1 MKSVVQFSIKQTV
14 LLNVVFVILVV
25 AGAFSIF
32 TTPLE
37 NMPVVDMGNVFIN
50 TVYYGASADDVE
62 QLVTV
67 EIEKALDG
75 LEDVE
80 YIKSDSYRNFSSVD
94 VKFLDD
100 SDYRARYDELRFRV
114 LNIKDELPPDADE
127 PTFMYLD
134 TNVWLPV
141 VIVNIKGDMSQ
152 RSLERY
158 AEELRTSLLT
168 IPDVRDAKIEGE
180 YDTEFHVSLDPEKLR
195 RFGVTFQQVVD
206 TIRSAN
212 TKIPTGRFRTREWE
226 YMLDAGDR
234 LNSQEE
240 VLNTVVRRDG
250 DGNFIRVG
258 NLVTSARLS
267 HRDPSVIPSV
277 NGQSTVRLAV
287 TKEENGNAIEISA
300 AVKKVAREFEAKH
313 TRDGIQVVFTNDS
326 TIEIND
332 SLNTMGGNLLLG
344 MSLVT
349 IVLWITLGFRNAM
362 LTAIGI
368 PFAFLCSVLMM
379 KLTGVSLNNISLFA
393 FVLVTGIMVDDA
405 VIIVENIYR
414 HFQMGKSK
422 KSAVIDGAAEVVL
435 PVIASALTTILAF
448 IPMLMMTGS
457 TGEFFS
463 YIPKTVTYALLASL
477 IEALFILPVHFL
489 EWGPKDGSK
498 AARTLRDHDP
508 ANAFSHLESGLFAP
522 FWKVYRWAVEK
533 VLNHKIITFTA
544 MTFIFIAAVGIL
556 VLSASGILPLIKVEF
571 FPGNYFR
578 YHVTITTPV
587 GTAIEQTDAIVRD
600 LSGYIMS
607 LGVAQADS
615 TSGSAGYYEDEDYT
629 RHDGSH
635 FGQIVVTLPE
645 YKIRDFPENPSNDP
659 QLHLDVIRRK
669 LAEFVRQKYPA
680 GDLVPIV
687 RVFKES
693 DGPPTGKAVNIRV
706 TGTTL
711 VDAVDASDRLRT
723 FMQQSPELVDLVD
736 LADNRPNFH
745 KTFKFAPKQE
755 AVFEFGLKP
764 ATVTQMVAGALNGQ
778 YVGKFRTIDEE
789 IDLMVR
795 IARSSDRGNISGAG
809 LAEPLDIL
817 GIPVVEDSTSPVLLR
832 DLIEVKPVYEPD
844 VNSRYKGKPT
854 VTLTADIKPG
864 SRLSPARVQVV
875 VNNFVKSNANEFN
888 GITLAYGGEFESTS
902 KSYTSLTM
910 AFFIALLAIY
920 MVLATQFKDYVQ
932 PLIIISSVPMALIGV
947 VFGLLVTRTTFT
959 IGSFLAII
967 GLAGLAVND
976 SLLLIDFMNVRLRQG
991 KPLRQA
997 IIESCAARMRPVL
1010 ITTVTTTL
1018 GLLPMAI
1025 GIPNKSISWAPMAT
1039 AFVSGLIS
1047 ATVLTLLITP
1057 ANYEAFGQLKA
1068 FFKRT
1073 FGRRTPQ
1080 GELS

>member
-75 LEDVE
+75 L
-80 YIKSDSYRNFSSVD
+80 IKSDSYRNFSSVD

-127 PTFMYLD
+127 STFMYLD

-141 VIVNIKGDMSQ
+141 VIVNIKGDLSQ

-206 TIRSAN
+206 AIRSAN
-212 TKIPTGRFRTREWE
+212 TKIPTGRFRTRQWE

-277 NGQSTVRLAV
+277 DGQSTVRLAV

-300 AVKKVAREFEAKH
+300 AVKKVAREFESKH

-344 MSLVT
+344 MALVT
-349 IVLWITLGFRNAM
+349 IVLWLTLGFRNAM

-414 HFQMGKSK
+414 HFQMGKSRK
-422 KSAVIDGAAEVVL
+422 IAVIDGTAEVML

-457 TGEFFS
+457 TGEFFA

-477 IEALFILPVHFL
+477 IEALFILPIHFL
-489 EWGPKDGSK
+489 EWGPKDGSQAVRK
-498 AARTLRDHDP
+498 LQQHDAADT
-508 ANAFSHLESGLFAP
+508 FSHLESGLFAP

-533 VLNHKIITFTA
+533 ILNHKIITFTA
-544 MTFIFIAAVGIL
+544 MTFILITAVGIL
-556 VLSASGILPLIKVEF
+556 VLSASGVLPLIKVEF

-587 GTAIEQTDAIVRD
+587 GTSIEQTDAIVRD

-607 LGVAQADS
+607 LGAAQAHS

-629 RHDGSH
+629 RHG
-635 FGQIVVTLPE
+635 
-645 YKIRDFPENPSNDP
+645 
-659 QLHLDVIRRK
+659 LHAPRRQP
-669 LAEFVRQKYPA
+669 FRSDC
-680 GDLVPIV
+680 GD
-687 RVFKES
+687 
-693 DGPPTGKAVNIRV
+693 
-706 TGTTL
+706 
-711 VDAVDASDRLRT
+711 
-723 FMQQSPELVDLVD
+723 
-736 LADNRPNFH
+736 
-745 KTFKFAPKQE
+745 
-755 AVFEFGLKP
+755 
-764 ATVTQMVAGALNGQ
+764 VAG
-778 YVGKFRTIDEE
+778 
-789 IDLMVR
+789 
-795 IARSSDRGNISGAG
+795 
-809 LAEPLDIL
+809 
-817 GIPVVEDSTSPVLLR
+817 
-832 DLIEVKPVYEPD
+832 
-844 VNSRYKGKPT
+844 
-854 VTLTADIKPG
+854 
-864 SRLSPARVQVV
+864 
-875 VNNFVKSNANEFN
+875 
-888 GITLAYGGEFESTS
+888 
-902 KSYTSLTM
+902 
-910 AFFIALLAIY
+910 
-920 MVLATQFKDYVQ
+920 
-932 PLIIISSVPMALIGV
+932 
-947 VFGLLVTRTTFT
+947 
-959 IGSFLAII
+959 
-967 GLAGLAVND
+967 
-976 SLLLIDFMNVRLRQG
+976 
-991 KPLRQA
+991 RQA
-997 IIESCAARMRPVL
+997 P
-1010 ITTVTTTL
+1010 
-1018 GLLPMAI
+1018 
-1025 GIPNKSISWAPMAT
+1025 
-1039 AFVSGLIS
+1039 
-1047 ATVLTLLITP
+1047 
-1057 ANYEAFGQLKA
+1057 
-1068 FFKRT
+1068 
-1073 FGRRTPQ
+1073 
-1080 GELS
+1080 